1 MHGHPYILLERA
13 GPVGVGVFYTAYMCS
28 LYKCIEVVKNHIAK
42 KVYQVC

>member
-13 GPVGVGVFYTAYMCS
+13 GPVGVGVFYMAYMCS